1 MLLYLARKKVDLKL
15 SAIPPKTS
23 PKHGSIS
30 PPFVS
35 YGGVLRTTILEVMEN
50 KYWLL
55 EPRDSFLDVNQD
67 DIDEMRELAGL
78 EPDAMTLAKAKREE
92 ELLEECADEV

>member
-1 MLLYLARKKVDLKL
+1 
-15 SAIPPKTS
+15 
-23 PKHGSIS
+23 
-30 PPFVS
+30 
-35 YGGVLRTTILEVMEN
+35 MEN

-92 ELLEECADEV
+92 EECEDAEV